1 MEVDRGNL
9 SMFES
14 RRGGI
19 SLKEE
24 RKQRLKKKSVEQ
36 GLNKVQG
43 KN

>member
-24 RKQRLKKKSVEQ
+24 RNQRLKKSVEQ